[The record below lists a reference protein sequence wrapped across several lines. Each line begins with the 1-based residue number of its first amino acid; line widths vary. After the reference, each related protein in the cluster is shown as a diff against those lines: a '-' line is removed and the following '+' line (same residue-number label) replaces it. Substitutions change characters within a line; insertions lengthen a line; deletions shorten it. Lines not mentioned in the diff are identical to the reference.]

1 MNQLEIDDAVPKRF
15 EEVATV
21 AAIAAVIGI
30 MYVCDR
36 AYRRW
41 LKGTSPLTAPRA
53 RVEHMKAGYR
63 DRRETVG
70 DVAEIIGAVVS
81 EVEGRARDGTGCLVG
96 EPATPQHHRRG

>member
-1 MNQLEIDDAVPKRF
+1 MSEIEFDDAVPKRF

-41 LKGTSPLTAPRA
+41 LKGISPLTAPRA
-53 RVEHMKAGYR
+53 RVEHMRAGYR
-63 DRRETVG
+63 DKRETVG
-70 DVAEIIGAVVS
+70 DVAEIVGAVLG
-81 EVEGRARDGTGCLVG
+81 EVGGALPTGRA
-96 EPATPQHHRRG
+96 AS